1 MRRCITTVI
10 TIGFIVFASCLPS
23 AAGEKL
29 LVAVAANFIL
39 PSGEL
44 TQMFQEQTGIPV
56 EATYTSTGK
65 LYGQIIKG
73 APYDLFFAADEKRP
87 NLLDEKGL
95 CDKPFVYA
103 RGQVVIWTANQ
114 ALCKAAGWQAVVKN
128 PEVRKIAIANTES
141 APYGAAA
148 MVALQKVGLWDALQE
163 KYVFP
168 QTVAQSFQYAE
179 TRSAD
184 VGFCAYSSALS
195 DKGKEGCFY
204 EVPEAPTTVQAACIL
219 KRTENRSA
227 AERFVAFI
235 QSPEAQKIKEKY
247 GYR

>member
-1 MRRCITTVI
+1 MRRHISHVLVI
-10 TIGFIVFASCLPS
+10 ALIVLGLSLPA

-29 LVAVAANFIL
+29 LLAVAANFIL
-39 PSGEL
+39 PAEEL
-44 TQMFQEQTGIPV
+44 TEMFEARTGIPV

-65 LYGQIIKG
+65 LYGQIVKG

-95 CDKPFVYA
+95 CDTPFVYA
-103 RGQVVIWTANQ
+103 RGQVVVWTANQ
-114 ALCKAAGWQAVVKN
+114 ALCGAAGWQAVVKD

-141 APYGAAA
+141 APYGTVA
-148 MVALQKVGLWDALQE
+148 MIALQKAGLWDALKE

-168 QTVAQSFQYAE
+168 QTVAQAFQYAE

-195 DKGKEGCFY
+195 AKGKKGCFY
-204 EVPEAPTTVQAACIL
+204 EVPEAPTAVQTACIL

-235 QSPEAQKIKEKY
+235 QSPEARKIIEKY

>member
-1 MRRCITTVI
+1 MRRCSTMIVI
-10 TIGFIVFASCLPS
+10 ALVILGSSLSA

-44 TQMFQEQTGIPV
+44 TKMFQERTGISV

-65 LYGQIIKG
+65 LYGQIVQG
-73 APYDLFFAADEKRP
+73 APYDLFFSADEKRP
-87 NLLDEKGL
+87 ALLEKQGL
-95 CDKPFVYA
+95 CDTPFVYA
-103 RGQVVIWTANQ
+103 RGQVVVWTANQ
-114 ALCKAAGWQAVVKN
+114 ELCGAAGWQAVVKN
-128 PEVRKIAIANTES
+128 PKVLKIAIANTES
-141 APYGAAA
+141 APYGTAA
-148 MVALQKVGLWDALQE
+148 MIALQKAGLWDMLKE

-168 QTVAQSFQYAE
+168 QTVAQAFQYAE
-179 TRSAD
+179 TKSAE

-195 DKGKEGCFY
+195 DKGKGGCFY
-204 EVPEAPTTVQAACIL
+204 PVPEAPTVVQAACIL

-227 AERFVAFI
+227 AEQFAAFV